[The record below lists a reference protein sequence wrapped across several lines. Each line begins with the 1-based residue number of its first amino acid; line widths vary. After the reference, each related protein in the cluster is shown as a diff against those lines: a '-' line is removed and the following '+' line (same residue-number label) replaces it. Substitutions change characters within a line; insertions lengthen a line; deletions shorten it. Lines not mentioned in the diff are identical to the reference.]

1 MLPKD
6 KKGHDM
12 GKLSMELYLNS
23 LSKRYR
29 TANKTE
35 KGKILNELCES
46 SGFHK
51 KHAIRLLNSYNLK
64 KPRSKT
70 KKKVGRPK
78 VYSSGV
84 YLVPLKRIW
93 LASDQPCGKRLK
105 MALPLW
111 LPHYGGAYEELD
123 PTIYKGLLSISA
135 ATMDRLLTPSR
146 VKCKRFCGTKPGSI
160 LKKQIKI
167 KTDQWDEDRPGYLE
181 ADTVA
186 HCGTSLSGDFVW
198 SLTMTDI
205 FSAWTENRAVWNK
218 GSIGVL
224 NQITDIEHNLPFDIL
239 GFDSDNGSEFL
250 NHHLIRYF
258 TDTERPRQ
266 IQFTRSRPYH
276 SDDNAHVEQKNWTH
290 VRQLLGY
297 ERFDNP
303 AVVEM
308 INDLYKN
315 EISLMNNYFLP
326 NFKLVEKRRVDATI
340 IKKHSTPATPYQR
353 LMQSEHLTDAKK
365 QELTSIYNQLNPF
378 ELKKAIQK
386 KLNKIFSH
394 IHLDIGEKMIYK

>member
-1 MLPKD
+1 
-6 KKGHDM
+6 M

-35 KGKILNELCES
+35 KGKILKELCES

-51 KHAIRLLNSYNLK
+51 KHAIRLLNSFNIK
-64 KPRSKT
+64 KLRSKT

-78 VYSSGV
+78 VYSSGI
-84 YLVPLKRIW
+84 YLTPLKKIW

-111 LPHYGGAYEELD
+111 LPHYGGAYGELD
-123 PTIYKGLLSISA
+123 SAIYEGLLSMSA
-135 ATMDRLLTPSR
+135 ATIDRLLAPSR

-224 NQITDIEHNLPFDIL
+224 NQITDVENNLPFDIL

-308 INDLYKN
+308 INDLYKK

-326 NFKLVEKRRVDATI
+326 NFKLVEKRRVDANI
-340 IKKHSTPATPYQR
+340 IKKHSKPATPYQR
-353 LMQSEHLTDAKK
+353 LMQSEDMTDAKK
-365 QELTSIYNQLNPF
+365 NELTTIYNQLNPF
-378 ELKKAIQK
+378 ELKKAIQS
-386 KLNKIFSH
+386 KLNKIFS
-394 IHLDIGEKMIYK
+394 ITHLDSDEKMSYK

>member
-12 GKLSMELYLNS
+12 GKLSMDLYLNS

-78 VYSSGV
+78 VYSSVV

-111 LPHYGGAYEELD
+111 LPHYGGVYDELD
-123 PTIYKGLLSISA
+123 PTIYKGLLSMSA

-239 GFDSDNGSEFL
+239 GFDSDNVLSLESIIFFKKS
-250 NHHLIRYF
+250 NPIR
-258 TDTERPRQ
+258 
-266 IQFTRSRPYH
+266 
-276 SDDNAHVEQKNWTH
+276 
-290 VRQLLGY
+290 
-297 ERFDNP
+297 
-303 AVVEM
+303 
-308 INDLYKN
+308 
-315 EISLMNNYFLP
+315 
-326 NFKLVEKRRVDATI
+326 
-340 IKKHSTPATPYQR
+340 
-353 LMQSEHLTDAKK
+353 
-365 QELTSIYNQLNPF
+365 
-378 ELKKAIQK
+378 
-386 KLNKIFSH
+386 
-394 IHLDIGEKMIYK
+394 